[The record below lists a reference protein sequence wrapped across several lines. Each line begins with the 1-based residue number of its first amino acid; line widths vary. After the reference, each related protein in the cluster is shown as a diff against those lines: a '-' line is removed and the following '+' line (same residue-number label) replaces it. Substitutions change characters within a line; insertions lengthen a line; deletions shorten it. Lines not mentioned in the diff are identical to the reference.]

1 MRLGK
6 VAEKISMK
14 LIIKD
19 HGDSSVGIQPSYY
32 EVDVPFQKDS
42 DKEILDMFKES
53 MLHAYAMFCFGKMT
67 LLYDFEAEA
76 IGKSFSEYGL
86 NNG

>member
-1 MRLGK
+1 
-6 VAEKISMK
+6 MK
-14 LIIKD
+14 LFITD
-19 HGDSSVGIQPSYY
+19 HADSSVGLMPTTY
-32 EVDVPFQKDS
+32 EVDVPFSDDS
-42 DKEILDMFKES
+42 DKEILDMFKDT
-53 MLHAYAMFCFGKMT
+53 MLHAYSMYCFGKMT

>member
-14 LIIKD
+14 LLIKD
-19 HGDSSVGIQPSYY
+19 HGDSSVGIMTITY
-32 EVDVPFQKDS
+32 EVDVPFEENS
-42 DKEILDMFKES
+42 DKEILDMFKDS

-76 IGKSFSEYGL
+76 IGKSFADYGL

>member
-1 MRLGK
+1 
-6 VAEKISMK
+6 MK
-14 LIIKD
+14 LLIQD
-19 HGDSSVGIQPSYY
+19 HADPSVGLMPTTY
-32 EVDVPFQKDS
+32 EVDVPFGDDS
-42 DKEILDMFKES
+42 DKEILDMFKDS
-53 MLHAYAMFCFGKMT
+53 MLHAYSMYCFGKIT

>member
-1 MRLGK
+1 
-6 VAEKISMK
+6 MK
-14 LIIKD
+14 LLITD
-19 HGDSSVGIQPSYY
+19 HADPSVGLMPTTY
-32 EVDVPFQKDS
+32 EVDVPFEKDS
-42 DKEILDMFKES
+42 DKEAFDDFKEK
-53 MLHAYAMFCFGKMT
+53 MLHAYSMYCFGKMT